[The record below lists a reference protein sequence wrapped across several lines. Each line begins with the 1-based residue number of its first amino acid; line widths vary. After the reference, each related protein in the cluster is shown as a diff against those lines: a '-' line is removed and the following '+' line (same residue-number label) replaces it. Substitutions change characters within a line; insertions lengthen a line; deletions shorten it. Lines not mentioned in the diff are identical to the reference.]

1 VPRAAGFALAA
12 VAILALGGGTV
23 LAVDAD
29 LLEPS
34 VSVTPST
41 LAAGGTIVV
50 AGGGL
55 EPMSDRVAVMAGQEL
70 TVELGSITAD
80 AAGAFRAEFTIPSHL
95 PPGAYELQVIGDR
108 ILATQL
114 TVTSGVDVASAGQA
128 DDEASMVATTLI
140 LLAAAGVVLATTGI
154 VAWRSERVE
163 RQLRA
168 RPS

>member
-1 VPRAAGFALAA
+1 MPRAAGFALAA
-12 VAILALGGGTV
+12 VTLLALGGGAV
-23 LAVDAD
+23 LAADVDA
-29 LLEPS
+29 LEGS

-41 LAAGGTIVV
+41 AAAGGTIVV

-80 AAGAFRAEFTIPSHL
+80 AAGAFHAEFTIPSHL
-95 PPGAYELQVIGDR
+95 PPGGYELQVIGDR

-114 TVTSGVDVASAGQA
+114 TVTSGVEVASAGQA
-128 DDEASMVATTLI
+128 DDEAAMVATTLI

-154 VAWRSERVE
+154 VAWRSKRVE
-163 RQLRA
+163 RQLRV
-168 RPS
+168 RSS